1 MTHAMTAD
9 ISTITPLWL
18 ETSSGPWDVV
28 IGLEVHAQVASE
40 TKLFSSA
47 PTSFAAEPNSKVS
60 FVDAAFPGM
69 LPVLN
74 KKCVEQ
80 AVKTGYGLNAQIN
93 PFSMFDR
100 KNYFYADLPQGY
112 QISQLYHPIVGEGH
126 VDVHLKDGSLYRV
139 AIERLHL
146 EQDAGKSIHDLHP
159 TKSCIDL
166 NRCGTA
172 LMEIV
177 TKPDMRTPEHAMAFV
192 KKLRLIL
199 RYLGTSDGNMEE
211 GSLRADVNISVRK
224 PGKPFGCRVEIK
236 NVNSIRF
243 IGQAIE
249 YEARR
254 QAESIDAGG
263 TIVQETRL
271 YDPVK
276 GETRSL
282 RSKEDA
288 PDYRYFPD
296 PDLLPLCLSSE
307 YITGIQKGL
316 PELPDAKYARLMCD
330 YGLSSYDALFLVDD
344 VTVADFYEKAVKT
357 SESASG
363 QSGIDVAAA
372 KLVINWLMGDLSAL
386 LNKENKIIAESPISY
401 QNLAELVDLIHTNV
415 ISGRIAK
422 DVFQEMWTSRES
434 AAKIVTEKGL
444 TQIVDTKPIE
454 DAADQVMVQNPQMVA
469 DFQSGKDKLF
479 GFFVGQV
486 MKMTQGKANPTVV
499 NDVLKKKLQP

>member
-1 MTHAMTAD
+1 M
-9 ISTITPLWL
+9 STDLRTTPLWL
-18 ETSSGPWDVV
+18 ETSSGPWEVV
-28 IGLEVHAQVASE
+28 IGLEVHAQVASDA
-40 TKLFSSA
+40 KLFSSA
-47 PTSFAAEPNSKVS
+47 PTSFAADPNSKVS

-80 AVKTGYGLNAQIN
+80 AIKTGYGLNAHIN
-93 PFSMFDR
+93 AFSMFDR

-126 VDVHLKDGSLYRV
+126 VDVYLKDGQLYRV
-139 AIERLHL
+139 HIERLHL

-177 TKPDMRTPEHAMAFV
+177 TKPDMRTAEHAMAFV

-199 RYLGTSDGNMEE
+199 RYLGSSDGNMEE

-224 PGKPFGCRVEIK
+224 LGEPFGRRVEVK

-249 YEARR
+249 YESRR
-254 QAESIDAGG
+254 QADALDRGE

-276 GETRSL
+276 GETRPL

-296 PDLLPLCLSSE
+296 PDLLPLRLSSD
-307 YITGIQKGL
+307 YIQSIEKGL
-316 PELPDAKYARLMCD
+316 PELPDQKYDRLMRD
-330 YGLSSYDALFLVDD
+330 YGLNSYDALFLIDD
-344 VTVADFYEKAVKT
+344 GTIADFYEQA
-357 SESASG
+357 
-363 QSGIDVAAA
+363 VAASTSAKGDKTVA
-372 KLVINWLMGDLSAL
+372 KLILNWLMGDLSAC
-386 LNKENKIIAESPISY
+386 LNKDNVSIVDSPISCEA
-401 QNLAELVDLIHTNV
+401 LAELVDLIHKSV

-422 DVFQEMWTSRES
+422 DVFQEMWTSRKS
-434 AAKIVTEKGL
+434 PAKIVEEKGL

-454 DAADQVMVQNPQMVA
+454 DAADQVIADNPQMVA
-469 DFQSGKDKLF
+469 EFKTGKDKLF

-486 MKMTQGKANPTVV
+486 MKMTQGKANPAVV
-499 NDVLKKKLQP
+499 NDVLKKKLHS